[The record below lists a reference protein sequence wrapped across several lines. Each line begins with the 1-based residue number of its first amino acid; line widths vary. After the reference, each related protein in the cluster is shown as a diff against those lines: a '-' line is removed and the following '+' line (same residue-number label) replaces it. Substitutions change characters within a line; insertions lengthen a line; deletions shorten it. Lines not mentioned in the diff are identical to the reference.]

1 MGRLGSEVK
10 FTLAYKWQICLNIQ
24 ISSAYKVKGRIAT
37 FEIAQYLW
45 NTVHLQIGAGAK
57 MLRPF
62 YCTGT
67 DDQNILWYWHGTP
80 KQISVA
86 ELKAANVDD
95 MQS

>member
-1 MGRLGSEVK
+1 MGWLGSEVK
-10 FTLAYKWQICLNIQ
+10 FTLAYKWQICLKLL
-24 ISSAYKVKGRIAT
+24 ISSAYKVKGQIAT
-37 FEIAQYLW
+37 LESAQYFG
-45 NTVHLQIGAGAK
+45 NTVHLQIRAGAQ

-67 DDQNILWYWHGTP
+67 DDQNILLYWHGIP

-86 ELKAANVDD
+86 ELKVANIDD

>member
-1 MGRLGSEVK
+1 MLLRSRSQGQLLSG
-10 FTLAYKWQICLNIQ
+10 AA
-24 ISSAYKVKGRIAT
+24 ISHH
-37 FEIAQYLW
+37 QYFGD
-45 NTVHLQIGAGAK
+45 TVHLQIGAGAQ

-67 DDQNILWYWHGTP
+67 DDQNIFWYWQGTP

-86 ELKAANVDD
+86 ELKAANIDD